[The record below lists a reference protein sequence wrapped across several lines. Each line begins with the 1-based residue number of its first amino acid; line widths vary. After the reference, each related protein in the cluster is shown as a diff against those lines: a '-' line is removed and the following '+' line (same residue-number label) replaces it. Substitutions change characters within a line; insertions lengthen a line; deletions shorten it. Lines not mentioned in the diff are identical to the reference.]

1 MDRPRFK
8 RPIRNVELRMFIAEQ
23 GISYK
28 QIAQKI
34 KRSQSQL
41 SQIMASDMP
50 SWWKETILGAIA
62 EIREERGDFED
73 VKKS

>member
-28 QIAQKI
+28 QIAEKLH
-34 KRSQSQL
+34 RSQSQL
-41 SQIMASDMP
+41 SQIMGSEMP
-50 SWWKETILGAIA
+50 DWWRQSILGAIA
-62 EIREERGDFED
+62 EIREERGDFRD
-73 VKKS
+73 VKES

>member
-1 MDRPRFK
+1 MDRVRTKHPL
-8 RPIRNVELRMFIAEQ
+8 RNVELRMFIAEQ

-41 SQIMASDMP
+41 SQIMQSDMP
-50 SWWKETILGAIA
+50 DWWRQLILGAIA
-62 EIREERGDFED
+62 EIREERGDFNVRE
-73 VKKS
+73 S